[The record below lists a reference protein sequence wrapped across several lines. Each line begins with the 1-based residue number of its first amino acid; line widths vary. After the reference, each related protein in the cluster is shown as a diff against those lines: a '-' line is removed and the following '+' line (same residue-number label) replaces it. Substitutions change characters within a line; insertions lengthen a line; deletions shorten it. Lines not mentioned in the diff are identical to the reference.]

1 VVTRLAAGL
10 AAVGIAAGA
19 IIFLM
24 SVVASQGWSYPG
36 YISETGVP
44 GSPHAMSYR
53 LGIALL
59 SGGLL
64 LLGLALRHTLPI
76 AAGLLALGGLLAA
89 AASAVNCSAG
99 CPLPPY
105 EVPTLGDLVHAAASV
120 GAVMACVVA
129 MVVVAM
135 SPTPGVERALCR
147 AWLVV
152 ALPLFLLAAL
162 SLLFVGRGRL
172 TGDSERVLLVV
183 IIAWAF
189 ALAMLQTGR
198 IERSTELLSDMP
210 KSR

>member
-24 SVVASQGWSYPG
+24 SVVATQGWSYPG

-76 AAGLLALGGLLAA
+76 EAGLLALGGLLAA
-89 AASAVNCSAG
+89 ATSAVNCSAG

-105 EVPTLGDLVHAAASV
+105 EVPTLGDPAVRRSWPADGGLRAGAPGRHHRVGVRAGAA
-120 GAVMACVVA
+120 
-129 MVVVAM
+129 
-135 SPTPGVERALCR
+135 P
-147 AWLVV
+147 
-152 ALPLFLLAAL
+152 
-162 SLLFVGRGRL
+162 
-172 TGDSERVLLVV
+172 D
-183 IIAWAF
+183 
-189 ALAMLQTGR
+189 
-198 IERSTELLSDMP
+198 RST
-210 KSR
+210 